1 MRSWGLAL
9 RTSKAR
15 GRGRIWGTS
24 AVLLMEP
31 AEAPEASIGSQAISG
46 AGQWAA

>member
-15 GRGRIWGTS
+15 GRGRSWGTS
-24 AVLLMEP
+24 AVLLMGP